1 MSPALARKPI
11 QALISLIGLSLS
23 SQTEEGT
30 LIFENID
37 ISTNQAKFEPTI
49 VKITYRTNPSITS
62 SSDISLSKIP
72 TLRGRDNYIEWAREI
87 RYPLK
92 IANTWE
98 FVLGERKIFDIPP
111 YLYNILKRL
120 TDLIQ
125 RRRQKYNQKLTD
137 HRRNT
142 NNNEA
147 EYSNSVYIA
156 ISLASA
162 KQELEYFKND
172 LKNWKAAK
180 KFESEGINIVHAII
194 LVSCK
199 Q

>member
-1 MSPALARKPI
+1 MSPALAWVARKPV
-11 QALISLIGLSLS
+11 QVLISLIGLSLS

-37 ISTNQAKFEPTI
+37 LTTNQAKFEPTI

-172 LKNWKAAK
+172 LKN
-180 KFESEGINIVHAII
+180 
-194 LVSCK
+194 
-199 Q
+199 